1 MIKKEKNLNDYI
13 NSNFDKIDNYQKALV
28 CLNQI
33 EKFLDG
39 NVNEELIIKT
49 LNTSE
54 KFNKIVSLISYTY
67 ENMSSTNLENNFIN
81 NVIEIYNEQKNK
93 TTENIKDDL
102 KCLPETIS
110 LYFKDIEKYPLLSR
124 EEEYDLAIKI
134 SKGDENARNK
144 LIESNLR
151 LVISIAKKYRKRGL
165 PLLDLIQEG
174 NIGLIKAVNKYDA
187 TKGFRFSTYATF
199 CISRSIKLA
208 LATKGKSMKISLD
221 AYTKTEIY
229 AKTISVLEK
238 KLGRKPSVSE
248 ISKETGFDEDVVA
261 NCELIYINCFNYV
274 SLNNTTSIDGDQKI
288 EDILQSTEDSLE
300 KKMIDYTMKKEIN
313 DILYSSILS
322 DREREILMMRLGFF
336 DDKIYTL
343 TEISKKYKITSE
355 RIRQIENKALSKIR
369 NSLKAIPLT
378 NYTDNPDKSLKLIKK
393 CREENKEK
401 KLKKHR

>member
-54 KFNKIVSLISYTY
+54 KFNKIVSLVSYTY

-110 LYFKDIEKYPLLSR
+110 LYFNDIEKYPLLSR
-124 EEEYDLAIKI
+124 EEEYDLAIKV

-151 LVISIAKKYRKRGL
+151 LVISIAKKYRERGL

-300 KKMIDYTMKKEIN
+300 KKMIDYSMKKEIN

-369 NSLKAIPLT
+369 NSLKAISLT

-393 CREENKEK
+393 CREETKEK

>member
-1 MIKKEKNLNDYI
+1 MIKKEKILNDYI
-13 NSNFDKIDNYQKALV
+13 NSNFDKVDNYQKALS

-33 EKFLDG
+33 EKILDG
-39 NVNEELIIKT
+39 DATEELIIKT

-54 KFNKIVSLISYTY
+54 KFNKIVSLVSDTY
-67 ENMSSTNLENNFIN
+67 ENMSSTNLEKNFIN

-124 EEEYDLAIKI
+124 KEEYDLAIKV

-151 LVISIAKKYRKRGL
+151 FVISIAKKYRKRGL

-187 TKGFRFSTYATF
+187 TKGFRFSTYAAF
-199 CISRSIKLA
+199 CISRSIKSA

-238 KLGRKPSVSE
+238 KLGRKPNVSE

-261 NCELIYINCFNYV
+261 NCELIYKNCFNYV

-336 DDKIYTL
+336 
-343 TEISKKYKITSE
+343 
-355 RIRQIENKALSKIR
+355 
-369 NSLKAIPLT
+369 
-378 NYTDNPDKSLKLIKK
+378 
-393 CREENKEK
+393 
-401 KLKKHR
+401 

>member
-1 MIKKEKNLNDYI
+1 M
-13 NSNFDKIDNYQKALV
+13 
-28 CLNQI
+28 
-33 EKFLDG
+33 
-39 NVNEELIIKT
+39 KT
-49 LNTSE
+49 LNDNIKKGEYQKVYLIYGEEEYLKKQYKDRMKQAIIGDDTINYSYFEGDNTKPEDVITICETIPFFSE
-54 KFNKIVSLISYTY
+54 RRLVIVSDSG
-67 ENMSSTNLENNFIN
+67 
-81 NVIEIYNEQKNK
+81 
-93 TTENIKDDL
+93 
-102 KCLPETIS
+102 
-110 LYFKDIEKYPLLSR
+110 YFKDIEKYPLLSR
-124 EEEYDLAIKI
+124 KEEYDLAIKV

-151 LVISIAKKYRKRGL
+151 FVISIAKKYRKRGL

-187 TKGFRFSTYATF
+187 TKGFRFSTYAAF
-199 CISRSIKLA
+199 CISRSIKSA

-261 NCELIYINCFNYV
+261 NCELIYKNCFNYV

-336 DDKIYTL
+336 DDRIYTL

-378 NYTDNPDKSLKLIKK
+378 NYTDNPDKSLELIKK
-393 CREENKEK
+393 CREETKGI
-401 KLKKHR
+401 KKHR

>member
-54 KFNKIVSLISYTY
+54 KFNKIVSLVSYTY

-102 KCLPETIS
+102 KWLPETIS
-110 LYFKDIEKYPLLSR
+110 LYFNDIEKYPLLSR
-124 EEEYDLAIKI
+124 EEEYDLAIKV

-369 NSLKAIPLT
+369 NSLKAIQLT

-393 CREENKEK
+393 CREETKEK